1 MLTRLLLKLIPLL
14 LFTIMVLIL
23 IARTWYT

>member
-1 MLTRLLLKLIPLL
+1 MLTRLVLKLIPLL
-14 LFTIMVLIL
+14 LLIIMALIL